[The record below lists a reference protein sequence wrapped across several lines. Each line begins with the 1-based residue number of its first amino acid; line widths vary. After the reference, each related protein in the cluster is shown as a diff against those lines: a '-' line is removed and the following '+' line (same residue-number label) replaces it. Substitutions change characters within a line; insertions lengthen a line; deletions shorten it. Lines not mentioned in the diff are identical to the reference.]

1 MLFLLKVVWRR
12 DDFGKCLSISC
23 KNFQHVLEQSE
34 IFYLEKFRHD
44 FMIFSNIGNT
54 GTKIF
59 FKAKMGILNG
69 FSLKKIVVATE
80 RFFLPEMQRQQHV
93 AIGYHILRYSFF
105 KFWHCKCTANMHT
118 YDIHIPKI

>member
-1 MLFLLKVVWRR
+1 
-12 DDFGKCLSISC
+12 
-23 KNFQHVLEQSE
+23 
-34 IFYLEKFRHD
+34 
-44 FMIFSNIGNT
+44 MIFSNIGNT

-59 FKAKMGILNG
+59 FSKLKWEFKMV
-69 FSLKKIVVATE
+69 FHYKKIVVATE

-93 AIGYHILRYSFF
+93 TIVYHILRYSFF

>member
-69 FSLKKIVVATE
+69 FSLQKNRCCYRKVFSARNATPTACSY
-80 RFFLPEMQRQQHV
+80 RLSYIAIFIFQVLALQMHRQH
-93 AIGYHILRYSFF
+93 AYIRYSY
-105 KFWHCKCTANMHT
+105 T
-118 YDIHIPKI
+118 